1 MIIVGA
7 VVAVVVGIISR
18 LFIRVPPGSVGLV
31 VKSGRHD
38 RVLTPGNR
46 RVSPIVALSHLVTTR
61 EIAFDV
67 PVSEVRSADGVGVA
81 VDVLLTLRIADP
93 VKFAY
98 AITPGDAD
106 QFVQAA
112 CQDAVRTL
120 VRGIEAM
127 SALDLNSTQSDSLR
141 QVIDPRLDA
150 YGIDVSNVAFTRVTL
165 PAALT
170 DSLEARRLASLQLAE
185 QAETSLLDKRRL
197 ADQAALVSQEAESR
211 RSAVEYE
218 AAAEA
223 LRLAM
228 LEERIGAN
236 PNAARY
242 DLELSRIRVAEQLAG
257 NSRAVVSLGATDLM
271 SSLLTAREAVVA
283 NAAADAADAGG
294 SRRDGRR
301 RSQAGLSDPMTD
313 GPEPGDSG
321 AIPVP
326 GDVPD
331 REMPGPIPV
340 PGGAPDAGHVGRKPA
355 PRAIR
360 GPPASVRRRSGRW
373 SRSPPSSSSWSARSR
388 CARSRP
394 SSCPWCSACSSRSS
408 PGPWSASWSGAVPA
422 TPSPSP
428 PP

>member
-1 MIIVGA
+1 VTDDPARMTDMSSESGAPSEGTSVLAQVYIQLTEAEATPLDAADAIERRDQYGRVPVIVRIRRQPPINPVWILLAIGLAASGLFLPLEAALRAMIIVGA
-7 VVAVVVGIISR
+7 VVALVVGIISR
-18 LFIRVPPGSVGLV
+18 LFLRVPPGSVGLV
-31 VKSGRHD
+31 IKGGRQD
-38 RVLTPGNR
+38 RVLQPGVHTVN
-46 RVSPIVALSHLVTTR
+46 PLLALSHLVTTR

-98 AITPGDAD
+98 SITPGDAD
-106 QFVQAA
+106 QLVQAA

-127 SALDLNSTQSDSLR
+127 TALDLNSTQSDSLR
-141 QVIDPRLDA
+141 AVIDPKVERF
-150 YGIDVSNVAFTRVTL
+150 GIDVSDVAFTRVTL

-185 QAETSLLDKRRL
+185 QAESYALDKRRL

-218 AAAEA
+218 AQAEE

-228 LEERIGAN
+228 LEQRIGAN

-242 DLELSRIRVAEQLAG
+242 DLEISRIRVAEQLAG

-283 NAAADAADAGG
+283 NAAADAAEAGATATDAAAG
-294 SRRDGRR
+294 
-301 RSQAGLSDPMTD
+301 QA
-313 GPEPGDSG
+313 
-321 AIPVP
+321 
-326 GDVPD
+326 
-331 REMPGPIPV
+331 
-340 PGGAPDAGHVGRKPA
+340 
-355 PRAIR
+355 
-360 GPPASVRRRSGRW
+360 
-373 SRSPPSSSSWSARSR
+373 
-388 CARSRP
+388 
-394 SSCPWCSACSSRSS
+394 
-408 PGPWSASWSGAVPA
+408 
-422 TPSPSP
+422 
-428 PP
+428 